1 MAFLILLLLVGVAW
15 SIWNAVL
22 AHQRGRG
29 PIRWFLISL
38 VISPL
43 LVTIVL
49 ALMKRPGLRIVD
61 DETEQRRTDL
71 LRQEAAHCRR
81 LAERSGRP

>member
-29 PIRWFLISL
+29 PIRWFLIS
-38 VISPL
+38 
-43 LVTIVL
+43 
-49 ALMKRPGLRIVD
+49 LMKRPGLRIVD